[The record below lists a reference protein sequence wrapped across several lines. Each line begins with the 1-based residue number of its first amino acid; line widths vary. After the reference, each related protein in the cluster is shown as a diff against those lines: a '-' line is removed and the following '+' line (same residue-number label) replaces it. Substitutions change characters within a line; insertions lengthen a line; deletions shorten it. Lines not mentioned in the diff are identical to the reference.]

1 MGRTT
6 DVLRKGFRAA
16 RCLTSLKLATSR
28 IKIMRNKR
36 IISAKQMRGEIA
48 QLIKSGQDAHVYITK
63 VDALIKQENMV
74 AVYDILDQYCHAVMS
89 RFPAVEL
96 QKTCPA
102 DMKEPI
108 ASIIYATPRCIELT
122 ELAAIKDAFVAKYG
136 KEFAAA
142 ASELRPNCG
151 VNTRVIE
158 LLSIRPATGDM
169 KIKLM
174 QEICK
179 EHNVDWKPKEAL
191 AGPAGATGH
200 GEAKVEPMQATGNA
214 LGMGEAGPS
223 KLTPPKGVSK
233 HGASYKS
240 GLAEA
245 VVSVATSSK
254 ISDPKQGSIS
264 DGDVAKGKPSISES
278 AKGFMGTAPST
289 MKSAKVAVLGAE
301 DASKVDDKKLSTDEE
316 EDARRLQAR
325 ILQSLKGGSFHDLE
339 EIEAEANAVDF
350 EKSTDADDQVAP
362 SDSDSDSFVSVEE
375 GRFEDDGESSS
386 HGVASRKESFRDN
399 PSEGFTEGDSI
410 HSSLSKSS
418 SHGVASR
425 KESFRDNSSE
435 GFTEGDLIYSSLS
448 KRLLN
453 SSQQDIY
460 SRASSKNS
468 AGAMDIH
475 EVMLASS
482 NVSRLPS
489 ETSHEDMLSK
499 VNSKTLIA
507 EATLE
512 KARTDSFSMGKLVEA
527 QYVGLEENTM
537 IMGKLVEAQYVGLQ
551 ENSMI
556 SKSEDKVF
564 SVYHRKNSTVE
575 ETIEDEDRK
584 DRLNMGKPVEL
595 QSVEEL
601 PEDRNPNEKNAE
613 EFFIETCDK
622 EGLPRNG
629 SLENKFVEAT
639 TESPVEWKISETDSA
654 EARKTAEGLDDERC
668 LHSEGAIEITPSNET
683 TDIEVVTNSTGKCFL
698 DASEVELIVD
708 KKSRLLP
715 SEIIRDQSGFEGGF
729 NKEMSP
735 AAGEEAYLSNE
746 KLPGHVCDD
755 ASSVSGEQPHPTFE
769 NALTLGGGELGSL
782 PALPKCTEK
791 LVATPSSS
799 AFATLENGQDFTA
812 AAKAIAA
819 EAARLAVLDYAK
831 RLAESGSIPLNLGEL
846 SKLGIAFEENKGG
859 PQLMKTSIVEG
870 RSQFTSSTALG
881 HARDGESYET
891 DIIKEEIVFKAEP
904 SLTHDKVL
912 RSDYLD
918 ANEMCV
924 NNEKVK
930 PSVVDDAVDV
940 ERSDFHASTTTFEH
954 EGKLQEAVKE
964 DEDINPFATS
974 VATTTDKE
982 MSFPFSKLDDEKASW
997 VDMTQPVQTSK
1008 VGIVG
1013 HDDHL
1018 DVFFRRK
1025 TDPMF
1030 DAERYTYPN
1039 LRPSFMEGSI
1049 SYDGFGVKKGSLQEN
1064 LFSKSLFDTHAE
1076 VQCVKESSE
1085 FLKSPVFDKGD
1096 GGSFSSPVFD
1106 EGPEPY
1112 DAVYPS
1118 DDGVDKSRVY
1128 SATADKRGSQSPV
1141 SIKSPVIFD
1150 PEPEPCFDNVADEE
1164 ELSTKERKESSSQGQ
1179 LKWQSKKYVESAE
1192 HDVTGNQPSF
1202 NPSDTSSSVAGNP
1215 LSRRSRRRP
1224 DLSNDNKHLG
1234 DTTSQLASRNSLLQ
1248 QRENESDWKGG
1259 VNVGKKNS
1267 LGKQQVR
1274 PDVSRSNAK
1283 SQRPSDP
1290 PTWVSSQGD
1299 SSEDDWESIPT
1310 KSSSTRLTKSPTK
1323 LNNRRRVNSEDHYFP
1338 GNNLE
1343 GGSAGTGRKTHKSPD
1358 RMTRQQPKIHGYV
1371 GVEEDPVGYNVSYK
1385 MPKAS
1390 KGHQHDMVED
1400 RIEDLEGRY
1409 KLSSPG
1415 SDLSRRTSAGSGF
1428 KSHLQQ
1434 HHQMQKSALRS
1445 GYKHYEEDEGE
1456 SSRTRLMSNRLHSEN
1471 YMEEEERYLVSRY
1484 KPMVQDDVPLDYGRS
1499 NKSRVSNQPYLH
1511 MDVEDNEQQHPRQEE
1526 PGVGDESLRTS
1537 RPMSNR
1543 QQWKKKYIEEDK
1555 PDLVSRYKPTGLDHE
1570 PSDYGSD
1577 IRQSDNQI
1585 KSSPLR
1591 RPPSRQQEKKRSEVV
1606 SESVV
1611 RHDTPIVT
1619 DDRWLGCQEEEKKQ
1633 IFSQKPSQQKQGP
1646 QQNQNWPTDSD
1657 GYDRDSCGK
1666 RQSPGSWQ
1674 EKKILKDKQ
1683 QSISGRWQKLTTAE
1697 EEAHEVGEKQHLPS
1711 LSYKNHHKQ
1720 NKDLHSFD
1728 EPCELQE
1735 EKQGEKFTSSLE
1747 GQQEQVQQV
1756 SRLSESP
1763 SYSRKQD
1770 FRLEDNTSTSD
1781 QKELERLVG
1790 GTSAHK
1796 ERWPQ
1801 EEGVYEQQEKT
1812 RFEAKPLDRWHQS
1825 RTEEKGTTG
1834 DQDKLDTKMQ
1844 LSTQQPSQP
1853 IPLLLESSISD
1864 PIVLATIP
1872 PPVKKLSIP
1881 SPVKLESS
1889 SSAPS
1894 PSKPCE
1900 VQVPKQPKK
1909 PPNLD
1914 DLAANFEALVRARK
1928 GE

>member
-1 MGRTT
+1 MRRTT

-28 IKIMRNKR
+28 IKVMRNKR

-174 QEICK
+174 QEVCK
-179 EHNVDWKPKEAL
+179 EHNVDWMPKEAL
-191 AGPAGATGH
+191 AGPAGAKGH

-214 LGMGEAGPS
+214 VGMGEAGPS
-223 KLTPPKGVSK
+223 KLAPPKGVSK

-245 VVSVATSSK
+245 VVSVANSSK
-254 ISDPKQGSIS
+254 ISDPKQGSFS

-278 AKGFMGTAPST
+278 TKGFMGTAPST
-289 MKSAKVAVLGAE
+289 MKSAKAAVLGA
-301 DASKVDDKKLSTDEE
+301 DNASKVDDKKLSTDEE

-325 ILQSLKGGSFHDLE
+325 ILQSLKGGSFHDSE
-339 EIEAEANAVDF
+339 EIEAEANAVDL
-350 EKSTDADDQVAP
+350 ENPMDADDQVAP

-410 HSSLSKSS
+410 HSSLGKSS

-425 KESFRDNSSE
+425 KESFQDNSSE
-435 GFTEGDLIYSSLS
+435 GFTDGDLIYSSLS
-448 KRLLN
+448 KRLST

-489 ETSHEDMLSK
+489 ETSHEDMLLK

-512 KARTDSFSMGKLVEA
+512 KEREDSFSMGKLVEKDSSSMGKLVEA
-527 QYVGLEENTM
+527 QSVGLEENTM
-537 IMGKLVEAQYVGLQ
+537 M
-551 ENSMI
+551 

-564 SVYHRKNSTVE
+564 SVDRRKDSTVE
-575 ETIEDEDRK
+575 ETIEDEGRK
-584 DRLNMGKPVEL
+584 DRLNLGKHGEL

-601 PEDRNPNEKNAE
+601 PEDRNSDEKNAE
-613 EFFIETCDK
+613 EFFIETSDK

-629 SLENKFVEAT
+629 SLENKFIEAT
-639 TESPVEWKISETDSA
+639 TESPAEWKLSETDSA

-668 LHSEGAIEITPSNET
+668 LHSEGAIEIMPSDET
-683 TDIEVVTNSTGKCFL
+683 TDIEVVTNPAGKCFL
-698 DASEVELIVD
+698 DANEVELIVD
-708 KKSRLLP
+708 EESRLPL

-729 NKEMSP
+729 NEIMSP

-746 KLPGHVCDD
+746 KLPGRVCDDD

-769 NALTLGGGELGSL
+769 NALKPGGGELGSL
-782 PALPKCTEK
+782 PAPPKSAEK
-791 LVATPSSS
+791 LVAMPSSS
-799 AFATLENGQDFTA
+799 AFSTLGNGQDFTA

-831 RLAESGSIPLNLGEL
+831 RLAESGSIPLNLSEL

-870 RSQFTSSTALG
+870 RSQFTSSTALE
-881 HARDGESYET
+881 HARDRKSYET
-891 DIIKEEIVFKAEP
+891 DTIKEEIVFKAEP
-904 SLTHDKVL
+904 SLTHDKAV

-918 ANEMCV
+918 ANEMRV
-924 NNEKVK
+924 NNEKSK

-940 ERSDFHASTTTFEH
+940 ESSDLNASTTTFEH

-964 DEDINPFATS
+964 DEDINPFANS
-974 VATTTDKE
+974 VATTTDKD
-982 MSFPFSKLDDEKASW
+982 MSSPFSKIDDEKASW
-997 VDMTQPVQTSK
+997 VDMTQPAVQTSK
-1008 VGIVG
+1008 VGISE

-1018 DVFFRRK
+1018 DIFFRRK
-1025 TDPMF
+1025 TPQLFDKDPMF
-1030 DAERYTYPN
+1030 DAERDTYPN

-1049 SYDGFGVKKGSLQEN
+1049 SYDGFGVKKSSLQEN

-1085 FLKSPVFDKGD
+1085 CLKSPVFDKGD
-1096 GGSFSSPVFD
+1096 GGSFGSPVFD

-1118 DDGVDKSRVY
+1118 DDDVDKSTVY
-1128 SATADKRGSQSPV
+1128 SATPDKRGSQSPV

-1150 PEPEPCFDNVADEE
+1150 PEPEPCFGNVADEE
-1164 ELSTKERKESSSQGQ
+1164 ELSTKERKESPSKGQ
-1179 LKWQSKKYVESAE
+1179 LKWQSKKYVKSAE
-1192 HDVTGNQPSF
+1192 HDEVTGHQPSL

-1248 QRENESDWKGG
+1248 QRENEPDWKGG
-1259 VNVGKKNS
+1259 VNVSEKNS

-1283 SQRPSDP
+1283 NQRPSDP
-1290 PTWVSSQGD
+1290 PRWVSSQGD
-1299 SSEDDWESIPT
+1299 SSEDDWESTPT
-1310 KSSSTRLTKSPTK
+1310 KSSSTRLTESPTR
-1323 LNNRRRVNSEDHYFP
+1323 LDNRQRVRSEDYYFP
-1338 GNNLE
+1338 ENDLE

-1358 RMTRQQPKIHGYV
+1358 RMTRQQPKTHGYV

-1400 RIEDLEGRY
+1400 HIEDLEGRY
-1409 KLSSPG
+1409 KLSLPAN
-1415 SDLSRRTSAGSGF
+1415 DLSRRTSAGSGF

-1434 HHQMQKSALRS
+1434 HHQPQKSALRS

-1456 SSRTRLMSNRLHSEN
+1456 SSRTRLTSNRLHSEN
-1471 YMEEEERYLVSRY
+1471 YMEEEEHYSVSRY
-1484 KPMVQDDVPLDYGRS
+1484 KPVVLDDEPLDYGRS
-1499 NKSRVSNQPYLH
+1499 NKSRVSNQPYVH
-1511 MDVEDNEQQHPRQEE
+1511 MDVNEDNEQQRPWQEE

-1537 RPMSNR
+1537 RPISNK
-1543 QQWKKKYIEEDK
+1543 QWKKKYIEENK
-1555 PDLVSRYKPTGLDHE
+1555 PDLVSRYKLDDE

-1577 IRQSDNQI
+1577 NRQSDNRV

-1591 RPPSRQQEKKRSEVV
+1591 RLPSRQQEKKRSEVE

-1611 RHDTPIVT
+1611 RHNTPIVT

-1633 IFSQKPSQQKQGP
+1633 FLSQMPSQQKQGP

-1657 GYDRDSCGK
+1657 GYDRDSRRK

-1674 EKKILKDKQ
+1674 EEKILKDKQ

-1697 EEAHEVGEKQHLPS
+1697 EEAHEVGKKQHLPS
-1711 LSYKNHHKQ
+1711 ISYKSHHKQ

-1728 EPCELQE
+1728 ESCEPQE

-1763 SYSRKQD
+1763 SHSRKQD

-1790 GTSAHK
+1790 GTSARK
-1796 ERWPQ
+1796 ERRPQ
-1801 EEGVYEQQEKT
+1801 EEGYHEPQEKT

-1825 RTEEKGTTG
+1825 LTEEKGTTG
-1834 DQDKLDTKMQ
+1834 DQVKLDTKMQ

-1853 IPLLLESSISD
+1853 IPLPLESSISD

-1872 PPVKKLSIP
+1872 PPVKKLLIP
-1881 SPVKLESS
+1881 SSVKLESS

-1894 PSKPCE
+1894 PSKPSE